1 MKDILLKKPKAR
13 TAILFRPD
21 KQDDWFIDV
30 IHFELKSGKQTSKS
44 IIIQKDV
51 DDWLDMYRNH
61 GWHVV
66 DEALTTT
73 IKETKNK
80 KGKKDQDEEEDS
92 LF

>member
-21 KQDDWFIDV
+21 KEDDWFVDV

-51 DDWLDMYRNH
+51 EQWLGGFTQR
-61 GWHVV
+61 GWVVV
-66 DEALTTT
+66 DEKVGS
-73 IKETKNK
+73 IVENK
-80 KGKKDQDEEEDS
+80 KSTKKKKDEDQD

>member
-21 KQDDWFIDV
+21 KEDDWFVDV

-51 DDWLDMYRNH
+51 EQWLCGFTQR
-61 GWHVV
+61 GWVVV
-66 DEALTTT
+66 DEEAGT
-73 IKETKNK
+73 IVENK
-80 KGKKDQDEEEDS
+80 KSTKKKKDEDQD